1 MPGRSMHTSGDAGPG
16 DYPELEIGLSR
27 VLTAGEPPAQRS
39 YAVELRFTEPDSDV
53 DKRER
58 ATCPLDLD
66 RLAERIHDATAYG
79 QALGEGLF
87 AVPAIA
93 AAFEAAQARAESLG
107 APLRLRLA
115 IAADAP
121 ELHALRWELLRA
133 PDGTAIGASERVL
146 LSRYLASADWQ
157 PVRLRPQATLRALV
171 AVADAPD
178 LADYGL
184 APIDGEA
191 ELARVRAVMP
201 GIEIEA
207 LVGPRQA
214 TPTAIADR
222 LRDGFDVLYLVAHG
236 SVFKGEPVVWLE
248 KEAGGVARIPGAE
261 LVARI
266 AELRLRPRL
275 CVLVSCHSAGE
286 GSGALAALGPELARA
301 GVAAVVAMQ
310 SNFAMATSEVLMPR
324 FFAELLVDGQVD
336 RALSVARAAARET
349 RDWWVPVLFT
359 RLRSG
364 RIWYTPGF
372 GGERFEKWPSL
383 LEAIAK
389 GRCTPV
395 LGPALSDMFHGSSR
409 ELARRW
415 ADEYGYPM
423 APGGRED
430 LPSVAQYLAV
440 HQDER
445 FPIEHIEAS
454 LREEAARRF
463 PEALAADASRL
474 SLAEALARAA
484 DWRLARGE
492 FDPFEVLARLPCKLY
507 ITTAGDDLLAH
518 HLRKIEGAGGRPREP
533 EVALCPWSDPIPP
546 DQESLRA
553 DPARPLVYH
562 LFGRYAEPDTL
573 VITENDIFDF
583 LINVNP
589 TSKVQRIPT
598 AVSAALVSSALLILG
613 FPLDD
618 WKFRVF
624 FRSLMNLPGKQL
636 RKGYTHVAAQV
647 DPEDGHT
654 IDGARARRYL
664 ENYFEASK
672 ITIFWGSA
680 DDFLRELGARLPK
693 GAP

>member
-1 MPGRSMHTSGDAGPG
+1 MAGRFVHASGDAGSG
-16 DYPELEIGLSR
+16 GYPELELGLAR
-27 VLTAGEPPAQRS
+27 IVAAGELPARA
-39 YAVELRFTEPDSDV
+39 YAVDLRFMHAGSDADV
-53 DKRER
+53 RR
-58 ATCPLDLD
+58 QGTTGRFDLG
-66 RLAERIHDATAYG
+66 RLAELVHDPDAYG
-79 QALGEGLF
+79 QALGELLF
-87 AVPAIA
+87 AAPEIA
-93 AAFEAAQARAESLG
+93 QEFDRALTAAQTAG

-115 IAADAP
+115 IAGDAP

-133 PDGTAIGASERVL
+133 PDGTVVGASERVL

-157 PVRLRPQATLRALV
+157 PVRLRPQGALRALV

-178 LADYGL
+178 LANYRL
-184 APIDGEA
+184 APIDGEV

-207 LVGPRQA
+207 LVGSRQA

-222 LRDGFDVLYLVAHG
+222 LREGFDVLYLVAHG
-236 SVFKGEPVVWLE
+236 SVRDGEAIVWLE
-248 KEAGGVARIPGAE
+248 KEGGGVAWIPGAE

-266 AELRLRPRL
+266 AELQQRPRL

-286 GSGALAALGPELARA
+286 GSGALAALGPGLARA

-336 RALSVARAAARET
+336 RALAVARAAARET

-372 GGERFEKWPSL
+372 GGDRFEKWPSL
-383 LEAIAK
+383 LEAIGK

-395 LGPALSDMFHGSSR
+395 LGPALSDLFHGSSR
-409 ELARRW
+409 DLARRW

-440 HQDER
+440 HQNER
-445 FPIEHIEAS
+445 FPIDHIEES
-454 LREEAARRF
+454 LREEVARRF
-463 PEALAADASRL
+463 PEALAGDVSHL
-474 SLAEALARAA
+474 TLDEALVRAA

-492 FDPFEVLARLPCKLY
+492 FDPFSVLARLPCKLY
-507 ITTAGDDLLAH
+507 ITTASDDLLAH
-518 HLRKIEGAGGRPREP
+518 HLRRTRGADGVAREP

-546 DQESLRA
+546 EQESLRA

-624 FRSLMNLPGKQL
+624 FRSLMNQPGRQL
-636 RKGYTHVAAQV
+636 RKGYTHVAAQI
-647 DPEDGHT
+647 DPEDGQA
-654 IDGARARRYL
+654 IDGAGARRYL
-664 ENYFEASK
+664 EN
-672 ITIFWGSA
+672 
-680 DDFLRELGARLPK
+680 
-693 GAP
+693 